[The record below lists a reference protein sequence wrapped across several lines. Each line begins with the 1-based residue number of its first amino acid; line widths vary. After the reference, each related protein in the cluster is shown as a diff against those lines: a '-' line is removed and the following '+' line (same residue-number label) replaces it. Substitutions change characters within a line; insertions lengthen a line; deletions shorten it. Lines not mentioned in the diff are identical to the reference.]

1 MAIILE
7 LTDEQIKELEKR
19 KGTDKPISDIV
30 LQAIFA
36 RNSAEQKE
44 NKENKENKE
53 KEDKNNEKKNDE
65 R

>member
-36 RNSAEQKE
+36 RNLAEQ
-44 NKENKENKE
+44 KENKE

>member
-36 RNSAEQKE
+36 RNSAER
-44 NKENKENKE
+44 KENKENKE
-53 KEDKNNEKKNDE
+53 KEDKNNEKKNNE

>member
-7 LTDEQIKELEKR
+7 LTEEQIKELEKR

-36 RNSAEQKE
+36 RNSENRNQEKDNVKNEKE
-44 NKENKENKE
+44 N
-53 KEDKNNEKKNDE
+53 NES
-65 R
+65 

>member
-44 NKENKENKE
+44 NKENKE

>member
-19 KGTDKPISDIV
+19 KGTDKSISDIV

-44 NKENKENKE
+44 NKENKE